1 MILLEVKVDQGV
13 LDLFVSE
20 KILNGEQVDALLQKV
35 GRKTMAKRVDADGLG
50 YMRFFF
56 DR

>member
-20 KILNGEQVDALLQKV
+20 KILDGEQVDALL
-35 GRKTMAKRVDADGLG
+35 
-50 YMRFFF
+50 
-56 DR
+56 